1 MSGLDISNKVK
12 AGLLKA
18 GIKTGDDSSA
28 IYLNQKLYSAG
39 GTPFAMI
46 GDIIISGETTLT
58 DSSGVNEFVLLAC
71 DGSTISAVTYP
82 LLVVALGGT
91 TLPNL
96 ADEVGSP
103 FPYKIVADGEV
114 VLVASSGTPL
124 SPPTEVVTPVLLVDA
139 IVKDYDRKLID
150 NDLIQGGDK
159 RLICNG
165 DIDIVAN
172 DEIDVNGII
181 HAVIDVQVCK
191 PSNVALAYQVQ
202 IRRQ

>member
-18 GIKTGDDSSA
+18 GIKTGDGSSA
-28 IYLNQKLYSAG
+28 IYLNQKGYSAG
-39 GTPFAMI
+39 
-46 GDIIISGETTLT
+46 
-58 DSSGVNEFVLLAC
+58 
-71 DGSTISAVTYP
+71 
-82 LLVVALGGT
+82 
-91 TLPNL
+91 
-96 ADEVGSP
+96 
-103 FPYKIVADGEV
+103 
-114 VLVASSGTPL
+114 GTPL

-165 DIDIVAN
+165 DVDIVAN